1 MFTFITTVDDF
12 VYFLAKIKK
21 QVFKSQYR
29 HSVPLGFI
37 CNRQVSYVSVV
48 QN

>member
-1 MFTFITTVDDF
+1 MSTFITVDDF

-29 HSVPLGFI
+29 HSVPLGLQYTNELCLFSI
-37 CNRQVSYVSVV
+37 LTL
-48 QN
+48 